1 MTLCVKLAR
10 PDHKPHLP
18 CLILPIAWF
27 VRGTRRLRWPS
38 GAAAECEQQ
47 HRLQRSPTFD
57 AGGRMS
63 KRVAEVTEGW
73 QHAHT
78 VAYCCSCWYQ
88 WVWPLGT
95 AVAAVPASCKAV
107 HGSGVKEVE
116 GWQGAVSLCSVLLLL
131 SYCDQLV
138 WLLVVSYKEATL
150 VLRYKQA
157 GVHVAN
163 GMSGWERAVE

>member
-1 MTLCVKLAR
+1 MRTLL
-10 PDHKPHLP
+10 L
-18 CLILPIAWF
+18 
-27 VRGTRRLRWPS
+27 
-38 GAAAECEQQ
+38 
-47 HRLQRSPTFD
+47 
-57 AGGRMS
+57 
-63 KRVAEVTEGW
+63 
-73 QHAHT
+73 
-78 VAYCCSCWYQ
+78 
-88 WVWPLGT
+88 T
-95 AVAAVPASCKAV
+95 AVLVGTPVGVASWDCGCCGTSKLQKTV

-163 GMSGWERAVE
+163 GMSGWKRAVE